1 MNLDFKKASKILS
14 LIGILAI
21 LFNYIAYFLNY
32 VQISTSLNIIFIFLL
47 IAFVYIFIISK

>member
-14 LIGILAI
+14 FIGILAI

-32 VQISTSLNIIFIFLL
+32 VHISTSLNIIFIFLL
-47 IAFVYIFIISK
+47 IAFVYIFLISK